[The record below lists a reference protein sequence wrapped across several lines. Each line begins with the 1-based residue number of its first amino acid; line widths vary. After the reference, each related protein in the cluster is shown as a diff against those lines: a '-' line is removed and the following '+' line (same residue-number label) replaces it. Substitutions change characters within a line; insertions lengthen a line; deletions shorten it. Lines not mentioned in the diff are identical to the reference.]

1 MTEPVRLN
9 VGGQL
14 FVTSRATLEA
24 HGDNLLT
31 RMFDSRLP
39 ALRLDGALFV
49 DRDPALFG
57 HVLNLLRGC
66 ALPADV
72 PLDAL
77 QQELDY
83 YCIPPPRFEV
93 EAKNEPLSLVERA
106 ALYVNRHPWPALRL
120 DNHPVLAIG
129 HAGQVV
135 ALDRSE
141 RGARALERVLASEQV
156 EALLD
161 ALEQGRGNRIGL
173 QARDFGPFTFWHTTT
188 LLG

>member
-1 MTEPVRLN
+1 MTQPVRLN

-14 FVTSRATLEA
+14 FVTSCATLGA

-31 RMFDSRLP
+31 RMLDSRVP

-66 ALPADV
+66 ALPDDV

-93 EAKNEPLSLVERA
+93 KAKKESLSLVERA
-106 ALYVNRHPWPALRL
+106 VLYVNSHSWPALRL
-120 DNHPVLAIG
+120 DNLPVLAIG

-135 ALDRSE
+135 
-141 RGARALERVLASEQV
+141 RVLASEQV

-161 ALEQGRGNRIGL
+161 ALEQGRGNRVSL
-173 QARDFGPFTFWHTTT
+173 QAQDFGPFTFWHTTT